1 MIKIS
6 KILVAT
12 DFSEVADA
20 ALDYGRTLAEH
31 FRADLHLLHVA
42 GDLLTA
48 NPGLG
53 YVPDLTAV
61 QREGEESA
69 LKQLE
74 GRLATQGQIA
84 HVYRRV
90 ITSNAPA
97 RTIVEYAKTASIDL
111 IVIGTQGRSGVSR
124 LLMGSV
130 AERVVRTAPCPVL
143 TVHHPEHEFVLPETA
158 SANVRA

>member
-61 QREGEESA
+61 QRE
-69 LKQLE
+69 
-74 GRLATQGQIA
+74 
-84 HVYRRV
+84 
-90 ITSNAPA
+90 
-97 RTIVEYAKTASIDL
+97 
-111 IVIGTQGRSGVSR
+111 
-124 LLMGSV
+124 
-130 AERVVRTAPCPVL
+130 
-143 TVHHPEHEFVLPETA
+143 
-158 SANVRA
+158 